1 MDLTADEFEEPKRS
15 RRALRNTFLGFCSL
29 ALVSIKMLVIKLE
42 RNEAHDLSVSSIQD
56 TDTSNDY
63 KMAHEQPRAV
73 RFTGRACRATCWRV
87 RDRLAMLVDSK
98 MEKNTEE
105 STQCFLRE

>member
-1 MDLTADEFEEPKRS
+1 LDLAANEFEEPKRS

-73 RFTGRACRATCWRV
+73 RFNRTRLPSNLLARPRPP
-87 RDRLAMLVDSK
+87 RDVSL
-98 MEKNTEE
+98 
-105 STQCFLRE
+105 